1 MAIIDHEIQQ
11 TVILCDRGVMDGS
24 AYMNALNWQALLDE
38 MSLNTVILRDR
49 RYDAIIHLVT
59 AADGAPEFYNLDNPS
74 RYENDLNVA
83 K

>member
-1 MAIIDHEIQQ
+1 
-11 TVILCDRGVMDGS
+11 MDGS

-59 AADGAPEFYNLDNPS
+59 AADGASEFYNLDNPS
-74 RYENDLNVA
+74 
-83 K
+83 